1 MPFLIKYH
9 IQRGKEGGI
18 EKGLQHFMNGQALL
32 QVFPSDET
40 LVYSELWLNPG
51 GQDERMHRITA

>member
-18 EKGLQHFMNGQALL
+18 EKGLQHFMNGQRCYKY
-32 QVFPSDET
+32 FPVMKHWST
-40 LVYSELWLNPG
+40 QNFG
-51 GQDERMHRITA
+51 